1 MNSWVTGGRSARASD
16 PTRSSSPLQGGW
28 GRGQETGPGAYIL
41 IRYDVC
47 HLLLCIYDP
56 LTLAF
61 DRGGGGSCHP
71 LPKSHPRLGVSPS
84 GGL

>member
-16 PTRSSSPLQGGW
+16 PTWSSSPLQGGW
-28 GRGQETGPGAYIL
+28 GRGQETGPVAYIL
-41 IRYDVC
+41 IHDDVC

-61 DRGGGGSCHP
+61 DHGGGGSCHP
-71 LPKSHPRLGVSPS
+71 LPKSHPRLGVSPG